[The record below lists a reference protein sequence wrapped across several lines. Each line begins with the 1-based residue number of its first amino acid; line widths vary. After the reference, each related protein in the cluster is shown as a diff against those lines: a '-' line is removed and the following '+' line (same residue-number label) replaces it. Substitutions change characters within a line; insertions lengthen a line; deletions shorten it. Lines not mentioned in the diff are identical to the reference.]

1 MEYLGGI
8 FLKKL
13 VVVGKILANEA
24 INANVKRM
32 VIEAPQIA
40 EAAQPGQFVHV
51 KKPDSANFLR
61 RPFSIADADRENG
74 TITLIY
80 RIVGK
85 GTAEYAAM
93 KVGEAFSIL
102 GPIGNG
108 FALKD
113 GRPLLIG
120 GGVGIAPLIY
130 LSRQLK
136 DKKPILLIGGKN
148 KDEVFWEKYLQEFA
162 DKIYIT
168 TDDGSVGFK
177 GFTVQLLPQILA
189 ENNIEHIYTC
199 GPNIMM
205 EGVAKLAHKHDIDCQ
220 VSLEKRMACG
230 IGVCLGCT
238 FEGKLTGKR
247 RKVCTEGPVF
257 ASKEV
262 F

>member
-1 MEYLGGI
+1 M
-8 FLKKL
+8 KKL

-51 KKPDSANFLR
+51 KKPDSVNFLR

-113 GRPLLIG
+113 GRPLLVG

-205 EGVAKLAHKHDIDCQ
+205 EGVAKLAHEHDIDCQ

>member
-1 MEYLGGI
+1 M
-8 FLKKL
+8 KKL

-51 KKPDSANFLR
+51 KKTDSVNFLR

-136 DKKPILLIGGKN
+136 DQKPILLIGGKN

-205 EGVAKLAHKHDIDCQ
+205 EGVAKLAHEYDIDCQ

>member
-1 MEYLGGI
+1 M
-8 FLKKL
+8 KKL

-40 EAAQPGQFVHV
+40 EAAHPGQFVHV
-51 KKPDSANFLR
+51 KKPDSVNFLR

>member
-1 MEYLGGI
+1 M
-8 FLKKL
+8 KKL
-13 VVVGKILANEA
+13 VVTGKILINEA

-40 EAAQPGQFVHV
+40 DLAQPGQFVHV
-51 KKPDSANFLR
+51 KKLDSVNFLR
-61 RPFSIADADRENG
+61 RPFSIADADRKSG

-85 GTAEYAAM
+85 GTVEYAKM
-93 KVGEAFSIL
+93 KIGEEFSIL

-108 FALKD
+108 FELKE

-148 KDEVFWEKYLQEFA
+148 KDEVFWEKYLKEFA

-177 GFTVQLLPQILA
+177 GFTIQLLPQILA
-189 ENNIEHIYTC
+189 ENKIEHIYTC

-205 EGVAKLAHKHDIDCQ
+205 EGVAKLAHERDIDCQ

-257 ASKEV
+257 PSKEV

>member
-1 MEYLGGI
+1 M
-8 FLKKL
+8 KKL

-51 KKPDSANFLR
+51 KKPDSVNFLR

-113 GRPLLIG
+113 GRPLLVG

-136 DKKPILLIGGKN
+136 DQKPILLIGGKN

-205 EGVAKLAHKHDIDCQ
+205 EGVAKLAHEHDIDCQ
-220 VSLEKRMACG
+220 ISLEKRMACG

>member
-1 MEYLGGI
+1 M
-8 FLKKL
+8 KKL

-51 KKPDSANFLR
+51 KKTDSVNFLR

-113 GRPLLIG
+113 GRPLLVG

-189 ENNIEHIYTC
+189 ENNIEYIYTC

-205 EGVAKLAHKHDIDCQ
+205 ESVAKLAHEHDIDCQ

>member
-1 MEYLGGI
+1 M
-8 FLKKL
+8 KKL

-51 KKPDSANFLR
+51 KKPDSVNFLR

-136 DKKPILLIGGKN
+136 DQKPILLIGGKN

-205 EGVAKLAHKHDIDCQ
+205 ESVAKLAHKHDIDCQ

>member
-1 MEYLGGI
+1 M
-8 FLKKL
+8 KKL

-51 KKPDSANFLR
+51 KKPDSVNFLR

-136 DKKPILLIGGKN
+136 DQKPILLIGGKN

-205 EGVAKLAHKHDIDCQ
+205 EGVAKLAHEHDIDCQ

-238 FEGKLTGKR
+238 FEDKLTGKR

>member
-1 MEYLGGI
+1 M
-8 FLKKL
+8 KKL

-51 KKPDSANFLR
+51 KKPDSVNFLR

-113 GRPLLIG
+113 GRPLLVG

-205 EGVAKLAHKHDIDCQ
+205 EGVAKLAHEQDIDCQ

-238 FEGKLTGKR
+238 FEDKLTGKR

>member
-1 MEYLGGI
+1 M
-8 FLKKL
+8 KKL

-51 KKPDSANFLR
+51 KKPDSVNFLR

-148 KDEVFWEKYLQEFA
+148 KDEVF
-162 DKIYIT
+162 
-168 TDDGSVGFK
+168 
-177 GFTVQLLPQILA
+177 
-189 ENNIEHIYTC
+189 
-199 GPNIMM
+199 
-205 EGVAKLAHKHDIDCQ
+205 
-220 VSLEKRMACG
+220 
-230 IGVCLGCT
+230 
-238 FEGKLTGKR
+238 
-247 RKVCTEGPVF
+247 
-257 ASKEV
+257 
-262 F
+262 

>member
-51 KKPDSANFLR
+51 KKPDSVNFLR

>member
-1 MEYLGGI
+1 M
-8 FLKKL
+8 KKL

-51 KKPDSANFLR
+51 KKPDSVNFLR

-113 GRPLLIG
+113 GRPLLVG

>member
-1 MEYLGGI
+1 M
-8 FLKKL
+8 KKL
-13 VVVGKILANEA
+13 VVVGKILVNEA
-24 INANVKRM
+24 INVNVKRM
-32 VIEAPQIA
+32 VIDAPQIA
-40 EAAQPGQFVHV
+40 DLAQPGQFVHV
-51 KKPDSANFLR
+51 KKMDSVNFLR
-61 RPFSIADADRENG
+61 RPFSIADVNKDEG

-85 GTAEYAAM
+85 GTAEYAEL
-93 KVGEAFSIL
+93 KVGEQFSYSELKVGEQFNIL

-108 FALKD
+108 FELKS

-130 LSRQLK
+130 LARKLK
-136 DKKPILLIGGKN
+136 DEKPILLIGGKN
-148 KDEVFWEKYLQEFA
+148 KDEVFWKDYLEEFA
-162 DKIYIT
+162 YIT

-177 GFTVQLLPQILA
+177 GFTIQLLPQILA
-189 ENNIEHIYTC
+189 ENKIEHIYTC

-205 EGVAKLAHKHDIDCQ
+205 EGVAKLAHEQDIDCQ

-238 FEGKLTGKR
+238 FEGKLTKKR

-257 ASKEV
+257 PSKEV

>member
-1 MEYLGGI
+1 M
-8 FLKKL
+8 KKL

-51 KKPDSANFLR
+51 KKPDSVNFLR

-220 VSLEKRMACG
+220 ISLEKRMACG

>member
-1 MEYLGGI
+1 M
-8 FLKKL
+8 KKL

-51 KKPDSANFLR
+51 KKPDSVNFLR

-238 FEGKLTGKR
+238 FEDKLTGKR

>member
-51 KKPDSANFLR
+51 KKLDSVNFLR

-113 GRPLLIG
+113 GRPLLVG

-238 FEGKLTGKR
+238 FEDKLTGKR

>member
-1 MEYLGGI
+1 M
-8 FLKKL
+8 KKL
-13 VVVGKILANEA
+13 VVTGRILVNEA

-40 EAAQPGQFVHV
+40 KLAQPGQFVHV
-51 KKPDSANFLR
+51 KKTDSVNFLR
-61 RPFSIADADRENG
+61 RPFSIADADNENG

-85 GTAEYAAM
+85 GTAEYAKM
-93 KVGEAFSIL
+93 SVGEEFSIL

-108 FALKD
+108 FELKS

-130 LSRQLK
+130 LSRKLENE
-136 DKKPILLIGGKN
+136 KPILLIGGKN

-177 GFTVQLLPQILA
+177 GFTIQLLPQILA
-189 ENNIEHIYTC
+189 ENKIEHIYTC

-205 EGVAKLAHKHDIDCQ
+205 EGVAKLAHEKNIDCQ

-238 FEGKLTGKR
+238 FEGKLTQKR

-257 ASKEV
+257 PSKEV

>member
-1 MEYLGGI
+1 M
-8 FLKKL
+8 KKL
-13 VVVGKILANEA
+13 VVIGKILVNEA
-24 INANVKRM
+24 INVNVKRM
-32 VIEAPQIA
+32 VIGAPQIA
-40 EAAQPGQFVHV
+40 DLAQPGQFVHV
-51 KKPDSANFLR
+51 KKMDSVNFLR
-61 RPFSIADADRENG
+61 RPFSIADVNKDEG

-85 GTAEYAAM
+85 GTAEYAEL
-93 KVGEAFSIL
+93 KVGEQFSIL

-108 FALKD
+108 FELKS

-130 LSRQLK
+130 LARKLK
-136 DKKPILLIGGKN
+136 DEKPILLIGGKN
-148 KDEVFWEKYLQEFA
+148 KDEVFWKDYLEEFV

-177 GFTVQLLPQILA
+177 GFTIQLLPQILA
-189 ENNIEHIYTC
+189 ENKIEHIYTC

-205 EGVAKLAHKHDIDCQ
+205 EGVAKLAHEQDIDCQ

-238 FEGKLTGKR
+238 FEGKLTKKR

-257 ASKEV
+257 PSKEV